1 VIEARA
7 VLLRLGTWRGGPRVS
22 IPELER
28 LLDRWEADPAFRAAL
43 RHDPEGE
50 ITRAGFQLDD
60 TEWAAISDTDWSLPD
75 ADLRARMANLWASP
89 PA

>member
-1 VIEARA
+1 VEDSS
-7 VLLRLGTWRGGPRVS
+7 VS

-28 LLDRWEADPAFRAAL
+28 LLDRWKVDPTFRAAI
-43 RHDPEGE
+43 RDDPEAT

-60 TEWAAISDTDWSLPD
+60 TEWAAITETDWSLPD
-75 ADLRARMANLWASP
+75 AELRARMTNLLASP